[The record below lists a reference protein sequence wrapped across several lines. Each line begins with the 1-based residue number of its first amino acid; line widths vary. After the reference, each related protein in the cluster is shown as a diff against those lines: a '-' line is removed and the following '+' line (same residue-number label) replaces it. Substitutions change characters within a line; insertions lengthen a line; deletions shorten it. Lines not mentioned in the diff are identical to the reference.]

1 MADTLKVYSRIWI
14 KKGGENSLGYGR
26 VELLRLIKEYG
37 SISKASK
44 MMRMSYK
51 AAWDDLNQI
60 KELEGKPLIES
71 NNGGKGGGGSVLT
84 KEGERAIE
92 VFDELEELK
101 SEILGVFGDAKNLD
115 ELSSRIK
122 LLRKELDPLLKKGI

>member
-1 MADTLKVYSRIWI
+1 MVDTLKVYSRIWI
-14 KKGGENSLGYGR
+14 KKGGENYLGYGR

-51 AAWDDLNQI
+51 AAWDDINQI
-60 KELEGKPLIES
+60 KGLDGKPLIES
-71 NNGGKGGGGSVLT
+71 INGGKGGGGSVLT

-101 SEILGVFGDAKNLD
+101 NEILEVFGDAKNFD
-115 ELSSRIK
+115 ELSNRIK
-122 LLRKELDPLLKKGI
+122 LLRKELKPLLRKEL